1 MCAHTRTDRVA
12 AAPTDPAPNRLRYPP
27 VTSSLHPTLH
37 TADEEP
43 FLPVEEV
50 AERLGVPLSILVR
63 RVEAGDVPARAEEH
77 PEGVR
82 YTMRLSDLGIEMDEA
97 EPVAAAQPEA
107 EALAEA
113 DLAAADPRPVAE
125 VTGVAAPPRG
135 VAEATKEIV
144 AEIQAEIRAEA
155 EVEPLPPR
163 RERRGEG
170 LTLLDGGVAAGP
182 HSEVAAMTLDA
193 REVVGGLLDRWERTL
208 EQRIYA
214 EQRQRF
220 ESELAAR
227 QTHVKHLQLEL
238 QAVRAEHAAVQA
250 EKERQLA
257 EKERALADRERELAQ
272 LRAVPPKRRGWR
284 LFR

>member
-1 MCAHTRTDRVA
+1 M
-12 AAPTDPAPNRLRYPP
+12 
-27 VTSSLHPTLH
+27 TSSLTPPLH
-37 TADEEP
+37 ATDEEP

-63 RVEAGDVPARAEEH
+63 RVEAGDVPARAENH

-82 YTMRLSDLGIEMDEA
+82 YTMRLSDLGIELDDP
-97 EPVAAAQPEA
+97 EPAPEPP
-107 EALAEA
+107 
-113 DLAAADPRPVAE
+113 LAAGADVAGEIPVAE
-125 VTGVAAPPRG
+125 VTGVAAPRG
-135 VAEATKEIV
+135 VAEVTKEIV

-155 EVEPLPPR
+155 EIEPVLTRGR

-170 LTLLDGGVAAGP
+170 LTLLDGGALSGP
-182 HSEVAAMTLDA
+182 RSEVATMTLDA

-208 EQRIYA
+208 EQRIYG

-227 QTHVKHLQLEL
+227 QSHVKQLQLEL
-238 QAVRAEHAAVQA
+238 QAVRAEHAAVLA
-250 EKERQLA
+250 EKERTLA

-272 LRAVPPKRRGWR
+272 ARALPPKRRGWR